1 MANHKFYSIESIE
14 APQQLRNLPAP
25 TRTVEVR
32 ATNKQGMM
40 LITFHDSWWS
50 AQWQR
55 DEYRRQG
62 YSEIS

>member
-1 MANHKFYSIESIE
+1 MAKQIYSIEAIE
-14 APQQLRNLPAP
+14 KPIQMRNLPSP

-32 ATNKQGMM
+32 ATNKHGMV

-55 DEYRRQG
+55 DEYRRMG
-62 YSEIS
+62 YTEIR